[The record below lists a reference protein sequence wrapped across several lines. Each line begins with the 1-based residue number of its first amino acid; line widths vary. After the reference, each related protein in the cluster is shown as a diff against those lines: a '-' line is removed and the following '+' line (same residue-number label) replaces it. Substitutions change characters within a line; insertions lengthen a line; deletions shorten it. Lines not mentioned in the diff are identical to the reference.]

1 MTCYSPLQAYRPPGD
16 SDSKKLVWN
25 LRRGEEGESVQVPC
39 NQCLGCRL
47 EYSRQWAIRCMHE
60 ASLYV
65 DNCFITL
72 TFSDKYLP
80 KDRSLDL
87 SIFQKFL
94 KRLRKK
100 FYPHKIRFYHCG
112 EYGEQY
118 GRPHYH
124 ALLFNFD
131 FSDKVL
137 WRQSNG
143 YNLYRSEILEQL
155 WPFGHATV
163 GAATFESAAYV
174 ARYMLKKQ
182 KGKDS
187 HEYYRRVDP
196 DTGNYVDLTPEYATM
211 SRKPGIGK
219 DWLKKYK
226 TDVYPADYVVV
237 KGKKMRPPKYYDCQF
252 AVEHPLEFDE
262 IKYSR
267 LQKALKHA
275 DDNTPERL
283 LVKQKIKQAK
293 LNLLRREVDETN

>member
-1 MTCYSPLQAYRPPGD
+1 MTCYSLLQAYRPASD
-16 SDSKKLVWN
+16 SGSKKLVWN
-25 LRRGEEGESVQVPC
+25 PRRGEEGELVQVPC
-39 NQCLGCRL
+39 QKCIGCRL

-60 ASLYV
+60 ASLYD

-72 TFSDKYLP
+72 TFNEKCIP

-87 SIFQKFL
+87 KIFQKFL
-94 KRLRKK
+94 KRLRKR
-100 FYPHKIRFYHCG
+100 FFPHKIRFYHCG

-124 ALLFNFD
+124 ALLFNFN
-131 FSDKVL
+131 FPDKIL
-137 WRQSNG
+137 WKSQNG

-155 WPFGHATV
+155 WPFGHSSI

-187 HEYYRRVDP
+187 QEYYRRIDSE
-196 DTGNYVDLTPEYATM
+196 TGNYIDLTPEYATM

-219 DWLKKYK
+219 EWLTKFK
-226 TDVYPADYVVV
+226 TDVYPSDFVVV
-237 KGKKMRPPKYYDCQF
+237 KGKKMRPPKYYDIQF
-252 AVEHPLEFDE
+252 AVEHPLEFDD

-267 LQKALKHA
+267 QQKALKNV
-275 DDNTPERL
+275 DDNTPDRL
-283 LVKQKIKQAK
+283 VVKEKIIRAK